1 MAARIAHDMPEQAPD
16 AAHDTGNE
24 ARARLCAARRRGSRA
39 ADGEQG
45 GGRRRGAVG
54 VPAQVEEGGPAVA
67 FAVAVTVTVTVA
79 GGGGGGVAVST
90 ACTAADAAEGVQPV
104 HCWSDVVT

>member
-67 FAVAVTVTVTVA
+67 FAVTVAVTVA
-79 GGGGGGVAVST
+79 GGGSGGVAVST
-90 ACTAADAAEGVQPV
+90 ACAAVDATEGVQPV
-104 HCWSDVVT
+104 HCRSDVVP